1 MTPFET
7 LIDKHHDEIYRYV
20 WRMLY
25 NAGQAPEAADDLTQE
40 TFERAYRAYPR
51 LRPNSNE
58 RAWLYKIATNC
69 TLTALRQSSRQ
80 ARRVTPLP
88 EDLHLGPPDPGPGP
102 AETTAHRALLDQVQ
116 AHIEQLPDK
125 QRSAL
130 ILRYVHEMAYEEL
143 AEILECSED
152 SARANVYQAL
162 KRLRG
167 ELAGEF
173 EEWK

>member
-1 MTPFET
+1 MTPFEA
-7 LIDKHHDEIYRYV
+7 LIEKHHDEIYRYV

-25 NAGQAPEAADDLTQE
+25 NAGQATVAADDLTQE
-40 TFERAYRAYPR
+40 TFERAYRAYSR
-51 LRPNSNE
+51 LRPDSNE

-69 TLTALRQSSRQ
+69 TLTALRKSSRQ
-80 ARRVTPLP
+80 ARHVTPLP
-88 EDLHLGPPDPGPGP
+88 EDTYLGPPDPGPGP
-102 AETTAHRALLDQVQ
+102 AETTSYRALLDQVRVR
-116 AHIEQLPDK
+116 IERLPDK
-125 QRSAL
+125 QRNAL

-143 AEILECSED
+143 AEALECSED

-173 EEWK
+173 EE